1 MREIYLSG
9 KAAASE
15 VHSHYGKKKTLDCQ
29 SQMACKYLNKI
40 ASNNF
45 PVNTDG
51 IIIYI
56 YLRNFLCEHHCG
68 FEKCRCASPTAGARR
83 FWLILCGKMEQGFQ
97 KPPKNKIK
105 NELKTEGNAHGCSN
119 SCFCS
124 TWAWNI
130 QNPPKTPPEAAARGE
145 KVPKPPKSAL
155 SAAGL

>member
-29 SQMACKYLNKI
+29 SKMACKYLNKI

-68 FEKCRCASPTAGARR
+68 FEKCRCASPTAGPRR

-124 TWAWNI
+124 IWAWNI
-130 QNPPKTPPEAAARGE
+130 QNPLKTPPEAAARGE